1 MSVTDFLFEGQA
13 PPPATLTGT
22 ATSQLPEWY
31 NEYTRN
37 MLGRA
42 QAIADIP
49 YATYGGP
56 RIAGFTPTEQAGMA
70 ATQTAAGAYKP
81 FISSAEQLFGRS
93 AGISPTGM
101 AQPFVGEAADI
112 TRAAAGASTL
122 PLAQMYYGQAI
133 QQGGLGAAQPFMGR
147 AAEMSAAGAAAPGFG
162 TAERAVTRAGE
173 AAAVPL
179 AQQYIERGLGESPLT
194 AAQPYLAGASR
205 TFPQAAAEY
214 MSPYTQGVVGQIADL
229 GLRQLQE
236 KFLPAIGEE
245 FTKAGQFGG
254 SRMGEFGARALRDV
268 QEAVLSEQAKALES
282 GYRTAAD
289 IYGADVARQAQ
300 LAGVAGQLGR
310 AQQEALLTAGSQLG
324 QLSQADL
331 NRLLQSGVQLSD
343 IARSTGQLTAEDA
356 SRLAT
361 LAGTAGTLGTA
372 QQRTLA
378 DIGTQLAD
386 IQGKDLTRALA
397 GAGQLGELGLGLG
410 KLGTSEQQILADLAT
425 RYGGLGESAQTL
437 GLRGAEAI
445 TGVGAA
451 ERGMQQQNLNL
462 AYQDFLR
469 QQGYPAEQA
478 KFLSGMLQGVR
489 LPEVRVEQKQTLPAD
504 WEYGTTGAGK
514 LIGGIQDLKDLYD
527 LIKKF
532 R

>member
-268 QEAVLSEQAKALES
+268 GEAVLSEQAKALES
-282 GYRTAAD
+282 GYKTAAD
-289 IYGADVARQAQ
+289 IYGTDVSRMADLARISGGLGAQ
-300 LAGVAGQLGR
+300 DVQSLMGLAG
-310 AQQEALLTAGSQLG
+310 
-324 QLSQADL
+324 
-331 NRLLQSGVQLSD
+331 
-343 IARSTGQLTAEDA
+343 
-356 SRLAT
+356 
-361 LAGTAGTLGTA
+361 
-372 QQRTLA
+372 
-378 DIGTQLAD
+378 
-386 IQGKDLTRALA
+386 KY
-397 GAGQLGELGLGLG
+397 GELG
-410 KLGTSEQQILADLAT
+410 EA
-425 RYGGLGESAQTL
+425 AQTL
-437 GLRGAEAI
+437 GLRGAEAV

-451 ERGMQQQNLNL
+451 ERALQQQNLNL

-478 KFLSGMLQGVR
+478 KFLSGMLGGVR
-489 LPEVRVEQKQTLPAD
+489 LPEVKIEQTTEMPAMPGD
-504 WEYGTTGAGK
+504 PSGIAKGVAGFK
-514 LIGGIQDLKDLYD
+514 GIFELYD
-527 LIKKF
+527 LLKKYF
-532 R
+532 PPK